1 MSAANAPAPK
11 DTSKAE
17 PKAASKQRARPDDPG
32 PDLFAYGTLQF
43 GPVLDVLLGRTPEM
57 DVAVARG
64 WRVAALPQRLY
75 PGLVSDSG
83 RMAGGVVLQGLTA
96 ADWRVIEAFEDPEY
110 DLRPIE
116 LVGRQAPIQTFVWPA
131 AATGNDWLPET
142 FVSDH
147 LDRYVERATQWR
159 GERA

>member
-1 MSAANAPAPK
+1 MSAARKPAP
-11 DTSKAE
+11 
-17 PKAASKQRARPDDPG
+17 QQRRARPDDPG

-64 WRVAALPQRLY
+64 WRVATLPQRLY
-75 PGLVSDSG
+75 PGLVAQPG
-83 RMAGGVVLQGLTA
+83 RMAGGVVLRGLTA
-96 ADWRVIEAFEDPEY
+96 ADWRIIEAFEDPEY

-116 LVGRQAPIQTFVWPA
+116 LIGIDEPVRTFVWSSA
-131 AATGNDWLPET
+131 VTGNDWLPEV

-147 LDRYVERATQWR
+147 LDRYVDRAAQWRQERA
-159 GERA
+159 

>member
-1 MSAANAPAPK
+1 MSAAKKSAP
-11 DTSKAE
+11 
-17 PKAASKQRARPDDPG
+17 QRRARPDDPG

-75 PGLVSDSG
+75 PGLVAEPG
-83 RMAGGVVLQGLTA
+83 RMAGGVVLSGLTA
-96 ADWRVIEAFEDPEY
+96 ADWRTIEAFEDPEF

-116 LVGRQAPIQTFVWPA
+116 LIGRAEPVRTFVWSA
-131 AATGNDWLPET
+131 AVTGNEWLPEG
-142 FVSDH
+142 FVADH
-147 LDRYVERATQWR
+147 LERYVERATQWQA
-159 GERA
+159 ERA